1 MKYVIVTGARGG
13 MGTAVVN
20 KLISEG
26 YYVFALDRG
35 IEESVADSVHYISVD
50 VTDTESIERARG
62 IIKGVTDKVYAIVHL
77 AGIYVLDSLV
87 EMDEERFIRAF
98 DVNLFGVYRINK
110 IMLPLLRDGSRI
122 IITSSELAPLDPL
135 PFTGVYA
142 ITKGAIEKYA
152 YSLRMEL
159 QLLGISVAVV
169 RPGAIKTS
177 LLDVST
183 AELDRFV
190 EKTELYAPN
199 ADRFKRIV
207 EGVEARNMPPEK
219 VANVVFKAIRAKK
232 PRFVYNLNRNPL
244 LLLLNILPKR
254 LATFIIKKILK

>member
-20 KLISEG
+20 RLISEG
-26 YYVFALDRG
+26 YFVFALDRE
-35 IEESVADSVHYISVD
+35 IEESIADSVHYISVD

-62 IIKGVTDKVYAIVHL
+62 KIKGVTDKVYAIVHL

-110 IMLPLLRDGSRI
+110 IMLPLLCDGSRI

-207 EGVEARNMPPEK
+207 ESVEARNLPPEK